1 MLFICFFQ
9 DSGYSLNFQRQ
20 SEEKILEQEDSWFF
34 APIWQPREE
43 GLSLVFIYSICRVEA
58 VEVGPLLSCLEDDLH
73 ITTASVFFFS
83 SL

>member
-9 DSGYSLNFQRQ
+9 DSGYLLNFQQQ

-34 APIWQPREE
+34 APIWQPPEE
-43 GLSLVFIYSICRVEA
+43 GLSLVFIYSICCIKA
-58 VEVGPLLSCLEDDLH
+58 VKVGPLLSCLEDDLH
-73 ITTASVFFFS
+73 IIIVSVFFLS